1 MNLNLQE
8 SLLHQWNFGATP
20 PRHQSRPLF
29 LVGKSK
35 PPSGLP
41 AMHKDCFQQ
50 MSKKSIQKKNTN
62 CQQILNLK
70 IDLNSTKTIYY
81 NTASVLFWIRSSAM
95 LQICQTWTKMNKV
108 LWDFDDKHLLNT
120 REKKGCSC
128 STESTQAH
136 AKEFSSS
143 FLAFAI
149 AASVSELA
157 NSHKQRAK
165 FDSLSVL
172 HSPWE
177 QSSRG
182 ENTTNPQHSDTKSQ
196 LHDKRFTSCRFGVQ
210 CKKCNGSL
218 FVAIAFL
225 ESSSFQGFPTLRTK
239 ICCVNFEAAVG
250 LLSSHTYC
258 ETKRS

>member
-1 MNLNLQE
+1 M
-8 SLLHQWNFGATP
+8 
-20 PRHQSRPLF
+20 
-29 LVGKSK
+29 
-35 PPSGLP
+35 
-41 AMHKDCFQQ
+41 
-50 MSKKSIQKKNTN
+50 
-62 CQQILNLK
+62 
-70 IDLNSTKTIYY
+70 
-81 NTASVLFWIRSSAM
+81 FWIRSSAM

-172 HSPWE
+172 HFLWE
-177 QSSRG
+177 QSSRR
-182 ENTTNPQHSDTKSQ
+182 ENTTDPQHSDTKSQ

-218 FVAIAFL
+218 FVAIVFL
-225 ESSSFQGFPTLRTK
+225 ESSSSKASTQYVQKSAVSTLR
-239 ICCVNFEAAVG
+239 
-250 LLSSHTYC
+250 LLLDCFFSHLLRKPNALKTTHASSC
-258 ETKRS
+258 

>member
-1 MNLNLQE
+1 MLQAAVPH
-8 SLLHQWNFGATP
+8 SP
-20 PRHQSRPLF
+20 PRPMQGNFP
-29 LVGKSK
+29 
-35 PPSGLP
+35 
-41 AMHKDCFQQ
+41 
-50 MSKKSIQKKNTN
+50 
-62 CQQILNLK
+62 
-70 IDLNSTKTIYY
+70 
-81 NTASVLFWIRSSAM
+81 
-95 LQICQTWTKMNKV
+95 
-108 LWDFDDKHLLNT
+108 
-120 REKKGCSC
+120 
-128 STESTQAH
+128 
-136 AKEFSSS
+136 EFSSS

-157 NSHKQRAK
+157 NSHKQRQQRAK

-177 QSSRG
+177 QSSRR

-218 FVAIAFL
+218 FVAIVLL

-258 ETKRS
+258 ETKRSSNNPC